1 MMQRRGDDDRL
12 SFDDGVSP
20 LAACALTVRND
31 VWPFAE
37 ANRPAIDAHWAR
49 ATQTNPGYFNGVV
62 HLVDVVHLDG
72 DRLDASLIR
81 TDFKSYLF
89 WRDQGFPEAG
99 VLDGFGSALIRSSDS
114 YTMLGRQRAGNVN
127 GGLAYPPSG
136 FIDESDVATDGTI
149 DIAGSVAREVSEETG
164 IDAAALVREAGL
176 YLTRSGPQLSI
187 AVPFRISITAAEFV
201 RVAECHIALS
211 SDSELD
217 AIIAVAGLSD
227 IKGLSLPRYARVLLE
242 AILSET
248 WSSRTL

>member
-1 MMQRRGDDDRL
+1 MMQRRSDDNRL

-20 LAACALTVRND
+20 LAACNLAVRSD
-31 VWPFAE
+31 FWPFAE
-37 ANRPAIDAHWAR
+37 TNRPAIDAHWAR

-62 HLVDVVHLDG
+62 HLVDRVHLDG
-72 DRLDASLIR
+72 DRLDASLVR

-99 VLDGFGSALIRSSDS
+99 VLDGFGSALIHSSDR
-114 YTMLGRQRAGNVN
+114 YLMLGRQRTGNVN
-127 GGLAYPPSG
+127 GGLVYPPSG

-164 IDAAALVREAGL
+164 IDAAALVKEAGFH
-176 YLTRSGPQLSI
+176 LTRSGSQLSI
-187 AVPFRISITAAEFV
+187 AVPFRIPMTAAEFV
-201 RVAECHIALS
+201 RFAERHIALS

-217 AIIAVAGLSD
+217 AVIAVATLSD

-242 AILSET
+242 ALLSET
-248 WSSRTL
+248 LSSRTL